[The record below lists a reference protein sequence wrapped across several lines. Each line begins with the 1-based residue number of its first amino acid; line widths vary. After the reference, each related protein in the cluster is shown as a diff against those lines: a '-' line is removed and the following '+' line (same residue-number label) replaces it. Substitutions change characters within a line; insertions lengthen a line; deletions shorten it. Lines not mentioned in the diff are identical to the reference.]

1 MEWNNEMLG
10 RLSEIFGK
18 KSKEIMCQATLGLIK
33 PDVDAEHA
41 AYDKAWTAH
50 LFVLG
55 LKMEPLFGFD
65 DPRHLAQDGKVR
77 IVNAWGNRCI
87 EVPEDLALKILAL
100 GFLP

>member
-1 MEWNNEMLG
+1 MDWNSEILD

-18 KSKEIMCQATLGLIK
+18 KSKEIRRRATFDLMM
-33 PDVDAEHA
+33 DSDAAHM
-41 AYDKAWTAH
+41 AYDKAWTAY
-50 LFVLG
+50 LLGLG
-55 LKMEPLFGFD
+55 LKMEPLVGVA

-87 EVPEDLALKILAL
+87 NVPEDLALKTLAL